1 MLVKLKAVYTLVEQL
16 YTGSQRALA
25 AVALSNEVPTLLSD
39 VLKRLA
45 VLPQRFN
52 ELRRSSARAGAV
64 AALSRAKAWLP
75 ELDPADIA
83 IGYPS
88 LKEDGTTFEQ
98 KDFTACVKEIRH
110 VATLVADDTDLTKYQ
125 PGYDAENRRIPTPHY
140 EVISLIP
147 PIRKH
152 TFAPEVDPAGLIDDE
167 AEFEALSGIDW
178 SSSTFQDREQD
189 GGAERDDPEASGQQL
204 N

>member
-16 YTGSQRALA
+16 YTRAQRALA
-25 AVALSNEVPTLLSD
+25 TVALSNEAPTLLVD
-39 VLKRLA
+39 VLKKLS

-52 ELRRSSARAGAV
+52 ELKRSSARAGVV

-88 LKEDGTTFEQ
+88 LKEDGASFEQ
-98 KDFTACVKEIRH
+98 EDFAACVKEICH
-110 VATLVADDTDLTKYQ
+110 VASLIADETDLTKYHQ
-125 PGYDAENRRIPTPHY
+125 AYDAGNQRMPTPRY
-140 EVISLIP
+140 KVTSLIP

-152 TFAPEVDPAGLIDDE
+152 TFAPKVDPSRLIDDE
-167 AEFEALSGIDW
+167 AEFEALNGIDW

-189 GGAERDDPEASGQQL
+189 EGAERVDPEAAGQREI
-204 N
+204 

>member
-1 MLVKLKAVYTLVEQL
+1 MEQL
-16 YTGSQRALA
+16 YTGSQHALA

-52 ELRRSSARAGAV
+52 ELRRSSARSGAV
-64 AALSRAKAWLP
+64 PALSRAKAWLP
-75 ELDPADIA
+75 ELDPADLA

-88 LKEDGTTFEQ
+88 LKEDGTPCGQE
-98 KDFTACVKEIRH
+98 DFTTCVKEIRP
-110 VATLVADDTDLTKYQ
+110 VATLIANDTDLTKYH
-125 PGYDAENRRIPTPHY
+125 PGYDAKNQRIPTPHY
-140 EVISLIP
+140 EVTSVIP

-178 SSSTFQDREQD
+178 SSSTFQDRETD
-189 GGAERDDPEASGQQL
+189 GGAERDDPEASGQQ
-204 N
+204 NK

>member
-1 MLVKLKAVYTLVEQL
+1 MLTKLKAVYTLVEQL

-25 AVALSNEVPTLLSD
+25 IVALSNEVPTLLAD

-45 VLPQRFN
+45 VLPQRVQ
-52 ELRRSSARAGAV
+52 ELRRASARSGAI

-83 IGYPS
+83 LGYPS
-88 LKEDGTTFEQ
+88 LKEDGTPFDQ
-98 KDFTACVKEIRH
+98 KDFTACVKDIRP
-110 VATLVADDTDLTKYQ
+110 VTTLIGNDTDLTKYQ
-125 PGYDAENRRIPTPHY
+125 PGYDTENQRIPTPHY
-140 EVISLIP
+140 EAISLIP
-147 PIRKH
+147 PTRKH

-178 SSSTFQDREQD
+178 SSSTFQDRETD
-189 GGAERDDPEASGQQL
+189 GGAERDEPEASGQQHI
-204 N
+204 